1 MNPPSAACLHR
12 CCLQL
17 GTHPLPLGLVI
28 DRAKLCRVLLP
39 ATQAAHEQSLIHPW
53 SATQIET
60 PDIPLPGAEHA
71 SEDDRALA
79 AETALRLQAW
89 LDGQRENLDL
99 PLAPLPGTPL
109 QQEIRL
115 RLAAIPRGQTCRYGD
130 LGPARCVARVCSS
143 NPLPLI
149 LPCHRVLPA
158 GGNAEH
164 PGRYRGGSMLK
175 RALLLREADRGNVR
189 HIPLR

>member
-1 MNPPSAACLHR
+1 MKLPPSACLHR
-12 CCLQL
+12 CCLRL
-17 GTHPLPLGLVI
+17 GGHPLPLGLVI

-39 ATQAAHEQSLIHPW
+39 ATDESHAQSLLHPW

-60 PDIPLPGAEHA
+60 PDTPLPGAEQA

-79 AETALRLQAW
+79 AEAALRLQAW
-89 LDGQRENLDL
+89 LDGQRETPDL

-115 RLAAIPRGQTCRYGD
+115 RLAAIPRGQTRRYGE
-130 LGPARCVARVCSS
+130 LGPARCVARVCSC

-158 GGNAEH
+158 GGSAEH

-175 RALLLREADRGNVR
+175 RALLLREAGRDTE
-189 HIPLR
+189 HYIPLP